1 VPFCIWNLPLNNAS
15 IIKQAAN
22 VLQPR
27 LTCGARDA
35 RRLSKQELK
44 FSMWAVLAL
53 ELGLVS
59 LKSAGCASHTR
70 LLATLRLEPAC
81 FTGVALRELLVVE
94 KQRRCQLSSRAP
106 RFELDAEA
114 LANFRL
120 VLALRASKAG
130 RTEEPCLEGVD

>member
-1 VPFCIWNLPLNNAS
+1 
-15 IIKQAAN
+15 
-22 VLQPR
+22 
-27 LTCGARDA
+27 
-35 RRLSKQELK
+35 
-44 FSMWAVLAL
+44 MWAVLAL

-130 RTEEPCLEGVD
+130 RTEEPCLEGVDCARNARCLGFQASVRGEMPVIHRQYYAPARRLVDKTLEGT